1 MDSYIP
7 LNDTQNPGKP
17 GMYRIKYPRAVSQ
30 LIGPVMLDQTVQWG
44 KDTQG
49 KNNLQT
55 QPETV
60 FIFELDKEDKPIYLK
75 DNKLPKARLYDI
87 TPFTNEYVDRQR
99 QKIKPESIPL
109 VTLRGELAGHEEDIR
124 KCVLKLAELNAL
136 KSQFI
141 AERASEMGQTAP

>member
-1 MDSYIP
+1 
-7 LNDTQNPGKP
+7 
-17 GMYRIKYPRAVSQ
+17 
-30 LIGPVMLDQTVQWG
+30 MLDQTVQWG